1 MRSLLLGTTIGKIY
15 WVKGIQHIW
24 PLLLEGIFIAIAVVE
39 QSAYGQEQIWKLFHQ
54 TQLKIGI
61 LCKKSTSGK
70 KSFFRSIGLDFG
82 QK

>member
-39 QSAYGQEQIWKLFHQ
+39 QSAYGQEQIWKLVYCAKRV
-54 TQLKIGI
+54 LVARNPS
-61 LCKKSTSGK
+61 LEVS
-70 KSFFRSIGLDFG
+70 D
-82 QK
+82 